1 MKKLIAKLRRSN
13 DDSPLRITNE
23 TVAEHRERVLA
34 GGRRFKYPIQYARH
48 KLVINAIIISIAA
61 IISLAF
67 IGWWQLYLSQNS
79 TEFMYRVTTVLP
91 VPVASVDG
99 EMVRYSDYLMKYRSD
114 LHYLEQKEQ
123 VSLKTDDGKRQA
135 DYHKRQAMDDAI
147 ADAYAAKLARGLAIT
162 VTDTE
167 VETFLKEQRKSADG
181 DVSEQTYNASILDIL
196 GWTPDEYRHAIK
208 NKLLR
213 QKVAYTIDNNAQT
226 LSDQVAGKIKSGD
239 TDLKS
244 IVASINT
251 GDTQRLVYGA
261 SGWVPKTN
269 QDGGLAE
276 KAATLTK
283 SQVSGVVKASTNNIY
298 YYYFVRLIDINDNQV
313 SYDYVQIPL
322 NEFTNELSAVKTAGK
337 INEFITIPSN

>member
-13 DDSPLRITNE
+13 NDSPLRITNE

-67 IGWWQLYLSQNS
+67 VGWWQLYLSQNS
-79 TEFMYRVTTVLP
+79 SEFMYRVTTVLP
-91 VPVASVDG
+91 MPVASVDG

-123 VSLKTDDGKRQA
+123 VSLKSDDGKRQA
-135 DYHKRQAMDDAI
+135 DYHRRQAMDDAI
-147 ADAYAAKLARGLAIT
+147 ADAYATKLARSAG
-162 VTDTE
+162 VSVSDTE
-167 VETFLKEQRKSADG
+167 VETFLKLQRKSADG

-213 QKVAYTIDNNAQT
+213 QKVSYAIDKNAQA
-226 LSDQVAGKIKSGD
+226 LSNQVSDRIKSGN
-239 TDLKS
+239 TDLKA
-244 IVASINT
+244 IVDSTNPS
-251 GDTQRLVYGA
+251 DTMKLVYGS
-261 SGWVPKTN
+261 SGWVPRTN

-276 KAATLTK
+276 KAVNLAR
-283 SQVSGVVKASTNNIY
+283 SQVSDVVKASTNNINY
-298 YYYFVRLIDINDNQV
+298 YYYVRLVDVNDSKV
-313 SYDYVQIPL
+313 SYDYIQIPL
-322 NEFTNELSAVKTAGK
+322 NEFTNELSSTKSSGK
-337 INEFITIPSN
+337 IQEFISVPSN